1 MKERMKHHRSALMVL
16 CMVLAAGLLLSGCS
30 ISFNAGGGG
39 DSDEPDPA
47 KYGEETFAGT
57 TWIASDGSELVFG
70 EDGILSWYR
79 EEGVHDGDVFEGPYV
94 VHRGQAAYDFVV
106 NDLADYGVTEE
117 ELDRILASGDPDR
130 ELHDLVVYTLDHQK
144 VIMDGES
151 YDFDD
156 PVVPYYGFLN
166 DDATEMEI
174 ANMRTAGQ
182 YYFTK
187 K

>member
-30 ISFNAGGGG
+30 ISFNSGGGG

-70 EDGILSWYR
+70 EDGTLSWYR

-117 ELDRILASGDPDR
+117 ELDRILSSGDPNR
-130 ELHDLVVYTLDHQK
+130 ELDDLVVYTLDHQK